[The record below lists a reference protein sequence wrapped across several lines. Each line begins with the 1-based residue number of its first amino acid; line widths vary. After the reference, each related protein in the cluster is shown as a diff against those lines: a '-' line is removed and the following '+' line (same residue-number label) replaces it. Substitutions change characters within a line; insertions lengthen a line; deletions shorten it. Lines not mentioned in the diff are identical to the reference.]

1 MSAVTAKLITPD
13 DFDLAATPSR
23 NSPVGSLM
31 RRILDESPDLTFE
44 QGRQLAQ
51 AQLLKAAGKRN
62 YRVTTP
68 KEDRQTV
75 ERFRKIVNPTLELPR
90 TPILA
95 SLEARPR

>member
-44 QGRQLAQ
+44 QAKQLARP
-51 AQLLKAAGKRN
+51 QLLKASAKRN

-68 KEDRQTV
+68 KQDKETV
-75 ERFRKIVNPTLELPR
+75 EQFRRRVNPTRESGKDF
-90 TPILA
+90 LA
-95 SLEARPR
+95 RE